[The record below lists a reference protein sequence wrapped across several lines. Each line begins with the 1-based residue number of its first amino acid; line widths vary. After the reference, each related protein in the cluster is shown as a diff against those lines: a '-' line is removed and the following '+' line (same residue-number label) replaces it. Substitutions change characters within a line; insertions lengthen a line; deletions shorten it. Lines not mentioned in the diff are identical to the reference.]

1 MKWTHVEVDKPLIGQ
16 LCLTRSKDGYYE
28 LMTYRGD
35 GLWQNQRTMTA
46 SKADGSYCE
55 IKIKA
60 VGYNEVT
67 HWAPITEPEHV

>member
-1 MKWTHVEVDKPLIGQ
+1 MNWIHVEVEKPQIGQ

-28 LMTYRGD
+28 LMTYRGN
-35 GLWQNQRTMTA
+35 GLWQNERVMTA

-55 IKIKA
+55 IKINA

-67 HWAPITEPEHV
+67 HWVAVEEPKHV